1 MATASWPIIASTTN
15 RISSGWVASL
25 IATACAIISASTPSR
40 PAVSMMTMFCWRR
53 LASSMESLATATGS
67 PTPLPGCGA

>member
-1 MATASWPIIASTTN
+1 
-15 RISSGWVASL
+15 VASL
-25 IATACAIISASTPSR
+25 IATACAIISASTPVR